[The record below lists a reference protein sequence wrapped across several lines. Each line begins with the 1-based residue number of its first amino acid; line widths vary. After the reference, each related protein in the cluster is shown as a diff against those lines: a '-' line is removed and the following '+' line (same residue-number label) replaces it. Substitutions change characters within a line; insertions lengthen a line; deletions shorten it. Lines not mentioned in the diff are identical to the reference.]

1 MKPHVA
7 RFEEVE
13 VNERLVME
21 DDDDAD
27 DDEERVL
34 LKMQMRE
41 GENRTQTF
49 ALMFVC
55 LRGDCNG

>member
-1 MKPHVA
+1 M
-7 RFEEVE
+7 E

-27 DDEERVL
+27 GEMRVL

-41 GENRTQTF
+41 GENRTQRF
-49 ALMFVC
+49 ALM
-55 LRGDCNG
+55 LPARKLQWMRWWW